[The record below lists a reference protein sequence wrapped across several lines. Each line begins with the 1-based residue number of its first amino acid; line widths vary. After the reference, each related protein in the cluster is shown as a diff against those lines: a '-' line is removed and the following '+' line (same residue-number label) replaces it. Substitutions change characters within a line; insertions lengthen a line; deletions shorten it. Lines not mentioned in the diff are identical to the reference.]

1 MRTGLAI
8 SSVVHAS
15 VLLWALLTFTT
26 NPLESMPSDSLP
38 VDIISPNVT
47 NYSFDQFAG
56 LADFGAMAVSGGD
69 SSA

>member
-1 MRTGLAI
+1 MEQ
-8 SSVVHAS
+8 VVPMVPYLFDNS
-15 VLLWALLTFTT
+15 
-26 NPLESMPSDSLP
+26 